1 MKDILTILTEAEIE
15 IPEDKKA
22 TINKA
27 VLENY
32 KTVADYNNVVAK
44 RDGYKESLDDVQGKL
59 EAFKDVDVEELQ
71 GQISTLKDDLQ
82 AEKDARTADIKKAE
96 LEKSVET
103 FLSDKQFINT
113 ITATSIK
120 DKLTEELD
128 KDTAKGKSIEDL
140 FKGLVTDADGN
151 QIENILVTEADKNK
165 AKFTDRKTGGAGGA
179 GAITKTD
186 FLAMSL
192 DERTELKKSD
202 PELYQSLRK

>member
-1 MKDILTILTEAEIE
+1 MKNILTILKEAGIE
-15 IPEDKKA
+15 IPEDKKV
-22 TINKA
+22 TIEKA

-32 KTVADYNNVVAK
+32 KTVADYNNVAAK
-44 RDGYKESLDDVQGKL
+44 RDGYKESLDDVQNKLGK
-59 EAFKDVDVEELQ
+59 FKDVNLDELQ
-71 GQISTLKDDLQ
+71 GQITTLTDDLK
-82 AEKDARTADIKKAE
+82 AEKEARAADARKVE

-103 FLSDKQFINT
+103 FLADKQFVNA

-165 AKFTDRKTGGAGGA
+165 AKFTTRTGKLPSTETKLNPSELMKLKNENPDMD
-179 GAITKTD
+179 ITQ
-186 FLAMSL
+186 
-192 DERTELKKSD
+192 
-202 PELYQSLRK
+202 YI